1 MRPRPPRP
9 IHSGERPPRP
19 HPEHSGIRPRPS
31 GGHKLHPQPRP
42 SGMRPRPSYARP
54 RPSGPKPPPPKDST
68 TIEPDN
74 DIAQNQTGE
83 IYHGEKEG
91 NELTMEIIIFSSV
104 GAGIL
109 LIGVVIAIALVNF
122 LILKNNKTKF
132 QTHTEL
138 VDDEAD
144 TTRILGIND
153 GSVHA

>member
-1 MRPRPPRP
+1 MNKPRPHPEHFNRP
-9 IHSGERPPRP
+9 HPEPGERPPRP
-19 HPEHSGIRPRPS
+19 DHSGKRP
-31 GGHKLHPQPRP
+31 
-42 SGMRPRPSYARP
+42 P
-54 RPSGPKPPPPKDST
+54 RPSGPKPRPPGPKHSGQRPPRPQPSTAPPKDST

-83 IYHGEKEG
+83 IYHGENEEG

-109 LIGVVIAIALVNF
+109 LIGVVIAIALVSF

-132 QTHTEL
+132 QTRTEL